1 MTDQTAP
8 PDLRKIVTEFTG
20 FEITAIL
27 SATGSEAALRTREML
42 HLPGVSADSPAV
54 GVGMSTLIAR
64 GKVETGGTGVRPVAE
79 AAALAGICGTATTWI
94 EAVAMAGEKK
104 SVAVFV
110 SAPDGTVFLE
120 PAPFGLWAVYPV
132 RSDVPVEQAAAGYLR
147 GAFEQAGRG
156 PFGGSVEVT
165 RSGAAVRTAAV
176 KVDAEGTWRM
186 QAGEL
191 DRPQPPEQID
201 ADPTF
206 AVLAQAVAA

>member
-1 MTDQTAP
+1 MTNQTAP
-8 PDLRKIVTEFTG
+8 PDIRNIVTEFTG

-42 HLPGVSADSPAV
+42 HLPAVGADSPAV

-64 GKVETGGTGVRPVAE
+64 GKVDTGGDRVRPVNE

-94 EAVAMAGEKK
+94 EAAAMAGDKK

-120 PAPFGLWAVYPV
+120 PAPYGLWTVWPV
-132 RSDVPVEQAAAGYLR
+132 RSGVPVEQAAAGYVR
-147 GAFEQAGRG
+147 GAFEKADRG
-156 PFGGSVEVT
+156 PFGGSIEVT
-165 RSGAAVRTAAV
+165 LSGGTVRTAAV
-176 KVDAEGTWRM
+176 KIDAEGAWRL
-186 QAGEL
+186 QVGQL
-191 DRPQPPEQID
+191 DKPQPPERID

-206 AVLAQAVAA
+206 AVLARAVAA